1 MNNVL
6 RGAAW
11 MILAGLCW
19 TIMTILVRQL
29 SADYSSF
36 EILFFR
42 NLVAVCILL
51 PLSIRRGFSSLKTQ
65 RLPLHCLRAFL
76 SYVGVLLLFY
86 GVANIPLPDVTALS
100 FTQPL
105 FVVLLAALI
114 LKESVNGACWAAV
127 IAGFIGLLVIVRP
140 GFIAVELATIL
151 VVFSAFSYAVSNIC
165 VKRLMTTDTA
175 NQSVF
180 YFNLLML
187 PIALVPTI
195 FFWVTPALAD
205 LPLLVG
211 IGVNGTIAVYAYA
224 RSFTLADAS
233 AVMPFDFLRMPMAAT
248 AAFLLFSEIGDLW
261 TWIGSIIIFASSYAL
276 AKNSS
281 KLTKS

>member
-51 PLSIRRGFSSLKTQ
+51 PQSIRRGFSSLKTQ

-127 IAGFIGLLVIVRP
+127 IAGFVGLLVIVRP
-140 GFIAVELATIL
+140 GFIAVELATVL

-187 PIALVPTI
+187 PIALVPAI

-224 RSFTLADAS
+224 RSFRLADAS

>member
-6 RGAAW
+6 RGAAC
-11 MILAGLCW
+11 MIFAGLCW

-140 GFIAVELATIL
+140 GFIAVELATVL
-151 VVFSAFSYAVSNIC
+151 VVFSAFSYAVTNIC

-187 PIALVPTI
+187 PIALVPAI

-224 RSFTLADAS
+224 RSFRLADAS

-276 AKNSS
+276 ANNSS
-281 KLTKS
+281 KLT

>member
-6 RGAAW
+6 CGAAW
-11 MILAGLCW
+11 MILAGFCW

-42 NLVAVCILL
+42 NLVSVCILL
-51 PLSIRRGFSSLKTQ
+51 PLAMRSGLSSLKTQ
-65 RLPLHCLRAFL
+65 RLPLHSLRALL
-76 SYVGVLLLFY
+76 SYIGVLLRFY
-86 GVANIPLPDVTALS
+86 GIANIPLPDVTALS

-105 FVVLLAALI
+105 FVVILAALI
-114 LKESVNGACWAAV
+114 LKEAVNGARWIAV
-127 IAGFIGLLVIVRP
+127 IAGFVGLLVIVRP
-140 GFIAVELATIL
+140 GVVAVELATVL
-151 VVFSAFSYAVSNIC
+151 VLLSAFSYAVSNIC

-187 PIALVPTI
+187 PIALVPAL
-195 FFWVTPALAD
+195 FVWVTPALAD
-205 LPLLVG
+205 LPLFVA

-248 AAFLLFSEIGDLW
+248 AAFLLFSETGDIW
-261 TWIGSIIIFASSYAL
+261 TWVGSVIIFASSYFL
-276 AKNSS
+276 ARSSS
-281 KLTKS
+281 KSA

>member
-11 MILAGLCW
+11 MILAGFCW

-42 NLVAVCILL
+42 NLVSVCILL
-51 PLSIRRGFSSLKTQ
+51 PLAMRSGLSTLKTQ
-65 RLPLHCLRAFL
+65 RLPLHSLRALL
-76 SYVGVLLLFY
+76 SYIGVLLLFY
-86 GVANIPLPDVTALS
+86 GIANIPLPDVTALS

-105 FVVLLAALI
+105 FVVVLAALI
-114 LKESVNGACWAAV
+114 LKEAVNGARWIAV
-127 IAGFIGLLVIVRP
+127 IAGFVGLLVIVRP
-140 GFIAVELATIL
+140 GVVAVELATVL
-151 VVFSAFSYAVSNIC
+151 VLLSAFSYAVSNIC

-187 PIALVPTI
+187 PIALVPAV

-205 LPLLVG
+205 LPLFIA

-224 RSFTLADAS
+224 RSFSLADAS

-248 AAFLLFSEIGDLW
+248 AAFLLFSETGDIW
-261 TWIGSIIIFASSYAL
+261 TWVGSVIIFASSYFL
-276 AKNSS
+276 ARSSS
-281 KLTKS
+281 KSAA

>member
-6 RGAAW
+6 CGAAW
-11 MILAGLCW
+11 MILAGFCW

-42 NLVAVCILL
+42 NLVSVCILL
-51 PLSIRRGFSSLKTQ
+51 PLAMRSGLSSLKTQ
-65 RLPLHCLRAFL
+65 RLPLHSLRALL
-76 SYVGVLLLFY
+76 SYIGVLLLFY
-86 GVANIPLPDVTALS
+86 GIANIPLPDVTALS

-105 FVVLLAALI
+105 FVVILAALI
-114 LKESVNGACWAAV
+114 LKEAVNGARWIAV
-127 IAGFIGLLVIVRP
+127 IAGFVGLLVIVRP
-140 GFIAVELATIL
+140 GVVAVELATVL
-151 VVFSAFSYAVSNIC
+151 VLLSAFSYAVSNIC

-187 PIALVPTI
+187 PIALIPALFV
-195 FFWVTPALAD
+195 WVTPALAD
-205 LPLLVG
+205 LPLFVA

-248 AAFLLFSEIGDLW
+248 AAFLLFSETGDIW
-261 TWIGSIIIFASSYAL
+261 TWVGSVIIFASSYFL
-276 AKNSS
+276 ARSSS
-281 KLTKS
+281 KLS

>member
-1 MNNVL
+1 MNNIL
-6 RGAAW
+6 WGAAW
-11 MILAGLCW
+11 MILAGFCW

-42 NLVAVCILL
+42 NLVSVCILL
-51 PLSIRRGFSSLKTQ
+51 PLAMRSGLSSLKTQ
-65 RLPLHCLRAFL
+65 RLQLHSLRALL
-76 SYVGVLLLFY
+76 SYIGVLLLFY
-86 GVANIPLPDVTALS
+86 GIANIPLPDVTALS

-105 FVVLLAALI
+105 FVVVLAALI
-114 LKESVNGACWAAV
+114 LKEVVNGARWIAV
-127 IAGFIGLLVIVRP
+127 IAGFVGLLVIVRP
-140 GFIAVELATIL
+140 GVVAVELATIL
-151 VVFSAFSYAVSNIC
+151 VLLSAFSYAVSNIC

-187 PIALVPTI
+187 PIALVPAL
-195 FFWVTPALAD
+195 FVWVTPALAD
-205 LPLLVG
+205 LPLFVA

-248 AAFLLFSEIGDLW
+248 AAFLLFSETGDIW
-261 TWIGSIIIFASSYAL
+261 TWVGSVIIFASSYFL
-276 AKNSS
+276 ARSSS
-281 KLTKS
+281 KSA

>member
-11 MILAGLCW
+11 MILAGFCW

-42 NLVAVCILL
+42 NLVSVCILL
-51 PLSIRRGFSSLKTQ
+51 PLAMRSGLSTLKTQ
-65 RLPLHCLRAFL
+65 RLPLHSLRALL
-76 SYVGVLLLFY
+76 SYIGVLLLFY
-86 GVANIPLPDVTALS
+86 GIANIPLPDVTALS

-105 FVVLLAALI
+105 FVVVLAALI
-114 LKESVNGACWAAV
+114 LKEAVNGARWIAV
-127 IAGFIGLLVIVRP
+127 IAGFVGLLVIVRP
-140 GFIAVELATIL
+140 GVVAVELATVL
-151 VVFSAFSYAVSNIC
+151 VLLSAFSYAVSNIC

-187 PIALVPTI
+187 PIALVPAV

-205 LPLLVG
+205 LPLFIA

-248 AAFLLFSEIGDLW
+248 AAFLLFSETGDIW
-261 TWIGSIIIFASSYAL
+261 TWVGSVIIFASSYFL
-276 AKNSS
+276 ARSSS
-281 KLTKS
+281 KSAA

>member
-11 MILAGLCW
+11 MIMAGFCW

-42 NLVAVCILL
+42 NLVSVCILL
-51 PLSIRRGFSSLKTQ
+51 PLAMRSGLSSLKTQ
-65 RLPLHCLRAFL
+65 RLPLHSLRALL
-76 SYVGVLLLFY
+76 SYIGVLLLFY
-86 GVANIPLPDVTALS
+86 GIANIPLPDVTALS

-105 FVVLLAALI
+105 FVVVLAALI
-114 LKESVNGACWAAV
+114 LKEAVNGARWIAV
-127 IAGFIGLLVIVRP
+127 IAGFVGLLVIVRP
-140 GFIAVELATIL
+140 GVVAVELATVL
-151 VVFSAFSYAVSNIC
+151 VLLSAFSYAVSNIC

-187 PIALVPTI
+187 PIALVPAL
-195 FFWVTPALAD
+195 FVWVTPALAD
-205 LPLLVG
+205 LPLFVA

-248 AAFLLFSEIGDLW
+248 AAFLLFSETGDIW
-261 TWIGSIIIFASSYAL
+261 TWVGSVIIFASSYFL
-276 AKNSS
+276 ARSSS
-281 KLTKS
+281 KLA

>member
-1 MNNVL
+1 
-6 RGAAW
+6 

-76 SYVGVLLLFY
+76 SYIGVLLLFY
-86 GVANIPLPDVTALS
+86 GVANLPLSDVTALS

-114 LKESVNGACWAAV
+114 LRESVNGPCWAAV
-127 IAGFIGLLVIVRP
+127 IAGFVGLLVIVRP
-140 GFIAVELATIL
+140 GFIAVELATVL
-151 VVFSAFSYAVSNIC
+151 VLFSAFSYAVSNIC
-165 VKRLMTTDTA
+165 VKRL
-175 NQSVF
+175 
-180 YFNLLML
+180 
-187 PIALVPTI
+187 LVNP
-195 FFWVTPALAD
+195 
-205 LPLLVG
+205 
-211 IGVNGTIAVYAYA
+211 
-224 RSFTLADAS
+224 
-233 AVMPFDFLRMPMAAT
+233 
-248 AAFLLFSEIGDLW
+248 E
-261 TWIGSIIIFASSYAL
+261 
-276 AKNSS
+276 
-281 KLTKS
+281 

>member
-6 RGAAW
+6 CGAAW
-11 MILAGLCW
+11 MILAGFCW

-42 NLVAVCILL
+42 NLVSVCILL
-51 PLSIRRGFSSLKTQ
+51 PLAMRSGLSSLKTQ
-65 RLPLHCLRAFL
+65 RLPLHSLRALL
-76 SYVGVLLLFY
+76 SYIGVLLLFY
-86 GVANIPLPDVTALS
+86 GIANIPLPDVTALS

-105 FVVLLAALI
+105 FVVILAAL
-114 LKESVNGACWAAV
+114 
-127 IAGFIGLLVIVRP
+127 
-140 GFIAVELATIL
+140 
-151 VVFSAFSYAVSNIC
+151 SAFSYAVSNIC

-187 PIALVPTI
+187 PIALIPALFV
-195 FFWVTPALAD
+195 WVTPALAD
-205 LPLLVG
+205 LPLFVA

-248 AAFLLFSEIGDLW
+248 AAFLLFSETGDIW
-261 TWIGSIIIFASSYAL
+261 TWVGSVIIFASSYFL
-276 AKNSS
+276 ARSSS
-281 KLTKS
+281 KLS

>member
-1 MNNVL
+1 VL
-6 RGAAW
+6 CGAAW
-11 MILAGLCW
+11 MILAGFCW

-42 NLVAVCILL
+42 NLVSVCILL
-51 PLSIRRGFSSLKTQ
+51 PLAMRSGLSSLKTQ
-65 RLPLHCLRAFL
+65 RLPLHSLRALL
-76 SYVGVLLLFY
+76 SYIGVLLLFY
-86 GVANIPLPDVTALS
+86 GIANIPLPDVTALS

-105 FVVLLAALI
+105 FVVILAALI
-114 LKESVNGACWAAV
+114 LKEAVNGARWIAV
-127 IAGFIGLLVIVRP
+127 IAGFVGLLVIVRP
-140 GFIAVELATIL
+140 GVVAVELATVL
-151 VVFSAFSYAVSNIC
+151 VLLSAFSYAVSNIC

-187 PIALVPTI
+187 PIALIPALFV
-195 FFWVTPALAD
+195 WVTPALAD
-205 LPLLVG
+205 LPLFVA

-248 AAFLLFSEIGDLW
+248 AAFLLFSETGDIW
-261 TWIGSIIIFASSYAL
+261 TWVGSVIIFASSYFL
-276 AKNSS
+276 ARSSS
-281 KLTKS
+281 KLS

>member
-1 MNNVL
+1 MNNVI

-11 MILAGLCW
+11 MILAGFCW

-42 NLVAVCILL
+42 NLVSVCILL
-51 PLSIRRGFSSLKTQ
+51 PLAMRSGLSSLKTQ
-65 RLPLHCLRAFL
+65 RLQLHSLRALL
-76 SYVGVLLLFY
+76 SYIGVLLLFY
-86 GVANIPLPDVTALS
+86 GIANIPLPDVTALS

-105 FVVLLAALI
+105 FVVVLAALI
-114 LKESVNGACWAAV
+114 LKEVVNGARWIAV
-127 IAGFIGLLVIVRP
+127 IAGFVGLLVIVRP
-140 GFIAVELATIL
+140 GVVAVELATVL
-151 VVFSAFSYAVSNIC
+151 VLLSAFSYAVSNIC

-187 PIALVPTI
+187 PIALVPAL
-195 FFWVTPALAD
+195 FVWVTPALAD
-205 LPLLVG
+205 LPLFVA

-248 AAFLLFSEIGDLW
+248 AAFLLFSETGDIW
-261 TWIGSIIIFASSYAL
+261 TWVGSVIIFASSYFL
-276 AKNSS
+276 ARSSS
-281 KLTKS
+281 KLS

>member
-11 MILAGLCW
+11 MIMAGFCW

-42 NLVAVCILL
+42 NLVSVCILL
-51 PLSIRRGFSSLKTQ
+51 PLAMRSGLSSLKTQ
-65 RLPLHCLRAFL
+65 RLPLHSLRALL
-76 SYVGVLLLFY
+76 SYIGVLLLFY
-86 GVANIPLPDVTALS
+86 GIANIPLPDVTALS

-105 FVVLLAALI
+105 FVVVLAALI
-114 LKESVNGACWAAV
+114 LKEAVNGARWIAV
-127 IAGFIGLLVIVRP
+127 IAGFVGLLVIVRP
-140 GFIAVELATIL
+140 GVVAVELATVL
-151 VVFSAFSYAVSNIC
+151 VLLSAFSYAVSNIC

-187 PIALVPTI
+187 PIALVPAL
-195 FFWVTPALAD
+195 FVWVTPALAD
-205 LPLLVG
+205 LPLFVA

-248 AAFLLFSEIGDLW
+248 AAFLLFSETGDIW
-261 TWIGSIIIFASSYAL
+261 TWVGSVIIFASSYFL
-276 AKNSS
+276 ARSSS
-281 KLTKS
+281 KSA

>member
-1 MNNVL
+1 
-6 RGAAW
+6 
-11 MILAGLCW
+11 
-19 TIMTILVRQL
+19 MTILVRQL

-42 NLVAVCILL
+42 NLVSVCILL
-51 PLSIRRGFSSLKTQ
+51 PLAMRSGLSSLKTQ
-65 RLPLHCLRAFL
+65 RLQLHSLRALL
-76 SYVGVLLLFY
+76 SYIGVLLLFY
-86 GVANIPLPDVTALS
+86 GIANIPLPDVTALS

-105 FVVLLAALI
+105 FVVVLAALI
-114 LKESVNGACWAAV
+114 LKEVVNGARWIAV
-127 IAGFIGLLVIVRP
+127 IAGFVGLLVIVRP
-140 GFIAVELATIL
+140 GVVAVELATVL
-151 VVFSAFSYAVSNIC
+151 VLLSAFSYAVSNIC

-187 PIALVPTI
+187 PIALIPALFV
-195 FFWVTPALAD
+195 WVTPALAD
-205 LPLLVG
+205 LPLFVA

-248 AAFLLFSEIGDLW
+248 AAFLLFSETGDIW
-261 TWIGSIIIFASSYAL
+261 TWVGSVIIFASSYFL
-276 AKNSS
+276 ARSSS
-281 KLTKS
+281 KSA

>member
-11 MILAGLCW
+11 MIMAGFCW

-42 NLVAVCILL
+42 NLVSVCILL
-51 PLSIRRGFSSLKTQ
+51 PLAMRSGLSSLKTQ
-65 RLPLHCLRAFL
+65 RLPLHSLRALL
-76 SYVGVLLLFY
+76 SYIGVLLLFY
-86 GVANIPLPDVTALS
+86 GIANIPLPDVTALS

-105 FVVLLAALI
+105 FVVVLAALI
-114 LKESVNGACWAAV
+114 LKEIVNGARWIAV
-127 IAGFIGLLVIVRP
+127 IAGFVGLLVIVRP
-140 GFIAVELATIL
+140 GVVAVELATIL
-151 VVFSAFSYAVSNIC
+151 VLLSAFSYAVSNIC

-187 PIALVPTI
+187 PIALVPAL
-195 FFWVTPALAD
+195 FVWVTPALAD
-205 LPLLVG
+205 LPLFVA

-248 AAFLLFSEIGDLW
+248 AAFLLFSETGDIW
-261 TWIGSIIIFASSYAL
+261 TWVGSVIIFASSYFL
-276 AKNSS
+276 ARSSS
-281 KLTKS
+281 KSA

>member
-1 MNNVL
+1 MNNIL
-6 RGAAW
+6 WGAAW
-11 MILAGLCW
+11 MILAGFCW

-42 NLVAVCILL
+42 NLVSVCILL
-51 PLSIRRGFSSLKTQ
+51 PLAMRSGLSSLKTQ
-65 RLPLHCLRAFL
+65 RLPLHSLRALL
-76 SYVGVLLLFY
+76 SYIGVLLLFY
-86 GVANIPLPDVTALS
+86 GIANIPLPDVTALS

-105 FVVLLAALI
+105 FVVILAALI
-114 LKESVNGACWAAV
+114 LKEAVNGARWIAV
-127 IAGFIGLLVIVRP
+127 IAGFVGLLVIVRP
-140 GFIAVELATIL
+140 GVVAVELATIL
-151 VVFSAFSYAVSNIC
+151 VLLSAFSYAVSNIC

-187 PIALVPTI
+187 PIALVPAL
-195 FFWVTPALAD
+195 FVWVTPALAD
-205 LPLLVG
+205 LPLFVA

-248 AAFLLFSEIGDLW
+248 AAFLLFSETGDIW
-261 TWIGSIIIFASSYAL
+261 TWVGSVIIFASSYFL
-276 AKNSS
+276 ARSSS
-281 KLTKS
+281 KSA

>member
-11 MILAGLCW
+11 MILAGFCW

-42 NLVAVCILL
+42 NLVSVCILL
-51 PLSIRRGFSSLKTQ
+51 PLAMRSGLSSLKTQ
-65 RLPLHCLRAFL
+65 RLQLHSLRALL
-76 SYVGVLLLFY
+76 SYIGVLLLFY
-86 GVANIPLPDVTALS
+86 GIANIPLPDVTALS

-105 FVVLLAALI
+105 FVVVLAALI
-114 LKESVNGACWAAV
+114 LKEVVNGARWIAV
-127 IAGFIGLLVIVRP
+127 IAGFVGLLVIVRP
-140 GFIAVELATIL
+140 GVVAVELATIL
-151 VVFSAFSYAVSNIC
+151 VLLSAFSYAVSNIC

-187 PIALVPTI
+187 PIALVPAL
-195 FFWVTPALAD
+195 FVWVTPALAD
-205 LPLLVG
+205 LPLFVA

-248 AAFLLFSEIGDLW
+248 AAFLLFSETGDIW
-261 TWIGSIIIFASSYAL
+261 TWVGSVIIFASSYFL
-276 AKNSS
+276 ARSSS
-281 KLTKS
+281 KSA

>member
-1 MNNVL
+1 
-6 RGAAW
+6 
-11 MILAGLCW
+11 
-19 TIMTILVRQL
+19 MTILVRQL

-42 NLVAVCILL
+42 NLVSVCILL
-51 PLSIRRGFSSLKTQ
+51 PLAMRSGLSSLKTQ
-65 RLPLHCLRAFL
+65 RLQLHSLRALL
-76 SYVGVLLLFY
+76 SYIGVLLLFY
-86 GVANIPLPDVTALS
+86 GIANIPLPDVTALS

-105 FVVLLAALI
+105 FVVVLAALI
-114 LKESVNGACWAAV
+114 LKEVVNGARWIAV
-127 IAGFIGLLVIVRP
+127 IAGFVGLLVIVRP
-140 GFIAVELATIL
+140 GELATVL
-151 VVFSAFSYAVSNIC
+151 VLLSAFSYAVSNIC

-187 PIALVPTI
+187 PIALVPAL
-195 FFWVTPALAD
+195 FVWVTPALAD
-205 LPLLVG
+205 LPLFVA

-248 AAFLLFSEIGDLW
+248 AAFLLFSETGDIW
-261 TWIGSIIIFASSYAL
+261 TWVGSVIIFASSYFL
-276 AKNSS
+276 ARSSS
-281 KLTKS
+281 KSA

>member
-11 MILAGLCW
+11 MILAGFCW

-42 NLVAVCILL
+42 NLVSVCILL
-51 PLSIRRGFSSLKTQ
+51 PLAMRSGLSSLKTQ
-65 RLPLHCLRAFL
+65 RLPLHSLRALL
-76 SYVGVLLLFY
+76 SYIGVLLLFY
-86 GVANIPLPDVTALS
+86 GIANIPLPDVTALS

-105 FVVLLAALI
+105 FVVVLAALI
-114 LKESVNGACWAAV
+114 LKEAVNGARWIAV
-127 IAGFIGLLVIVRP
+127 IAGFVGLLVIVRP
-140 GFIAVELATIL
+140 GVVAVELATVL
-151 VVFSAFSYAVSNIC
+151 VLLSAFSYAVSNIC

-187 PIALVPTI
+187 PIALVPTL
-195 FFWVTPALAD
+195 FVWVTPALTD
-205 LPLLVG
+205 LPLFVA

-248 AAFLLFSEIGDLW
+248 AAFLLFSETGDIW
-261 TWIGSIIIFASSYAL
+261 TWVGSVIIFSSSYFL
-276 AKNSS
+276 ARSSS
-281 KLTKS
+281 KLA

>member
-6 RGAAW
+6 CGAAW
-11 MILAGLCW
+11 MILAGFCW

-42 NLVAVCILL
+42 NLVSVCILL
-51 PLSIRRGFSSLKTQ
+51 PLAMRSGLSSLKTQ
-65 RLPLHCLRAFL
+65 RLPLHSLRALL
-76 SYVGVLLLFY
+76 SYIGVLLLFY
-86 GVANIPLPDVTALS
+86 GIANIPLPDVTALS

-105 FVVLLAALI
+105 FVVILAALI
-114 LKESVNGACWAAV
+114 LKEAVNGARWIAV
-127 IAGFIGLLVIVRP
+127 IAGFVGLLVIVRP
-140 GFIAVELATIL
+140 GVVAVELATVL
-151 VVFSAFSYAVSNIC
+151 VLLSAFSYAVSNIC

-187 PIALVPTI
+187 PIALIPALFV
-195 FFWVTPALAD
+195 WVTPALAD
-205 LPLLVG
+205 LPLFVA

-248 AAFLLFSEIGDLW
+248 AAFLLFSETGDIW
-261 TWIGSIIIFASSYAL
+261 TWVGSVIIFASSYFL
-276 AKNSS
+276 ARSSS
-281 KLTKS
+281 KLA

>member
-19 TIMTILVRQL
+19 TVMTILVRQL

-114 LKESVNGACWAAV
+114 LKESVTGACWAAV
-127 IAGFIGLLVIVRP
+127 TAGFVGLLVIVRP
-140 GFIAVELATIL
+140 GFIAVELATVL

-276 AKNSS
+276 AKNSR
-281 KLTKS
+281 KLTKF

>member
-1 MNNVL
+1 MNNIL
-6 RGAAW
+6 WGAAW
-11 MILAGLCW
+11 MILAGFCW

-42 NLVAVCILL
+42 NLVSVCILL
-51 PLSIRRGFSSLKTQ
+51 PLAMRSGLSSLKTQ
-65 RLPLHCLRAFL
+65 RLPLHSLRALL
-76 SYVGVLLLFY
+76 SYIGVLLLFY
-86 GVANIPLPDVTALS
+86 GIANIPLPDVTALS

-105 FVVLLAALI
+105 FVVVLAALI
-114 LKESVNGACWAAV
+114 LKEAVNGARWIAV
-127 IAGFIGLLVIVRP
+127 IVGFVGLLVIVRP
-140 GFIAVELATIL
+140 GVVSVELATVL
-151 VVFSAFSYAVSNIC
+151 VLLSAFSYAVSNIC

-187 PIALVPTI
+187 PIALVPAL
-195 FFWVTPALAD
+195 FVWVTPALAD
-205 LPLLVG
+205 LPLFVA

-248 AAFLLFSEIGDLW
+248 AAFFLFSETGDIW
-261 TWIGSIIIFASSYAL
+261 TWVGSVIIFASSYFL
-276 AKNSS
+276 ARSSS
-281 KLTKS
+281 KSA

>member
-6 RGAAW
+6 CGAAW
-11 MILAGLCW
+11 MILAGFCW

-42 NLVAVCILL
+42 NLVSVCILL
-51 PLSIRRGFSSLKTQ
+51 PLAMRSGLSSLKTQ
-65 RLPLHCLRAFL
+65 RLPLHSLRALL
-76 SYVGVLLLFY
+76 SYIGVLLLFY
-86 GVANIPLPDVTALS
+86 GIANIPLPDVTALS

-105 FVVLLAALI
+105 FVVVLAALI
-114 LKESVNGACWAAV
+114 LKEAVNGARWIAV
-127 IAGFIGLLVIVRP
+127 IAGFVGLLVIVRP
-140 GFIAVELATIL
+140 GVVAVELATVL
-151 VVFSAFSYAVSNIC
+151 VLLSAFSYAVSNIC

-187 PIALVPTI
+187 PIALVPAL
-195 FFWVTPALAD
+195 FVWVTPALAD
-205 LPLLVG
+205 LPLFVA

-248 AAFLLFSEIGDLW
+248 AAFLLFSETGDIW
-261 TWIGSIIIFASSYAL
+261 TWVGSVIIFASSYFL
-276 AKNSS
+276 ARSSS
-281 KLTKS
+281 KLS

>member
-187 PIALVPTI
+187 PIALIPAI
-195 FFWVTPALAD
+195 FFWVTPAPAD

-224 RSFTLADAS
+224 RAFTLADAS

-248 AAFLLFSEIGDLW
+248 AAFLLFSEVGDVW

-276 AKNSS
+276 AKNSRKFTQS
-281 KLTKS
+281 

>member
-6 RGAAW
+6 CGAAW
-11 MILAGLCW
+11 MILAGFCW

-42 NLVAVCILL
+42 NLVSVCILL
-51 PLSIRRGFSSLKTQ
+51 PLAMRSGLSSLKTQ
-65 RLPLHCLRAFL
+65 RLPLHSLRALL
-76 SYVGVLLLFY
+76 SYIGVLLLFY
-86 GVANIPLPDVTALS
+86 GIANIPLPDVTALS

-105 FVVLLAALI
+105 FVVILAALI
-114 LKESVNGACWAAV
+114 LKEAVNGARWIAV
-127 IAGFIGLLVIVRP
+127 IAGFVGLLVIVRP
-140 GFIAVELATIL
+140 GVVAVELATVL
-151 VVFSAFSYAVSNIC
+151 VLLSAFSYAVSNIC

-187 PIALVPTI
+187 PIALVPAL
-195 FFWVTPALAD
+195 FVWVTPALAD
-205 LPLLVG
+205 LPLFVA

-248 AAFLLFSEIGDLW
+248 AAFLLFSETGDIW
-261 TWIGSIIIFASSYAL
+261 TWVGSVIIFASSYFL
-276 AKNSS
+276 ARSSS
-281 KLTKS
+281 KLS

>member
-140 GFIAVELATIL
+140 GFIAVELATVL

>member
-11 MILAGLCW
+11 MILAGFCW

-42 NLVAVCILL
+42 NLVSVCILL
-51 PLSIRRGFSSLKTQ
+51 PLAMRSGLSSLKTQ
-65 RLPLHCLRAFL
+65 RLPLHSLRALL
-76 SYVGVLLLFY
+76 SYIGVLLLFY
-86 GVANIPLPDVTALS
+86 GIANIPLPDVTALS

-105 FVVLLAALI
+105 FVVILAALI
-114 LKESVNGACWAAV
+114 LKEAVNGARWIAV
-127 IAGFIGLLVIVRP
+127 IAGFVGLLVIVRP
-140 GFIAVELATIL
+140 GVVAVELATIL
-151 VVFSAFSYAVSNIC
+151 VLLSAFSYAVSNIC

-187 PIALVPTI
+187 PIALVPAL
-195 FFWVTPALAD
+195 FVWVTPALAD
-205 LPLLVG
+205 LPLFVA

-248 AAFLLFSEIGDLW
+248 AAFLLFSETGDIW
-261 TWIGSIIIFASSYAL
+261 TWVGSVIIFASSYFL
-276 AKNSS
+276 ARSSS
-281 KLTKS
+281 KSA

>member
-1 MNNVL
+1 MNYVL

-11 MILAGLCW
+11 MTLAGFCW

-42 NLVAVCILL
+42 NLVSVCILL
-51 PLSIRRGFSSLKTQ
+51 PLAMRSGLSSLKTQ
-65 RLPLHCLRAFL
+65 RLPLHSLRALL
-76 SYVGVLLLFY
+76 SYIGVLLLFY
-86 GVANIPLPDVTALS
+86 GIANIPLPDVTALS

-105 FVVLLAALI
+105 FVVVLAALI
-114 LKESVNGACWAAV
+114 LKEAVNGARWISV
-127 IAGFIGLLVIVRP
+127 IAGFVGLLVIVRP
-140 GFIAVELATIL
+140 GVVAVELATVL
-151 VVFSAFSYAVSNIC
+151 VLLSAFSYAVSNIC

-187 PIALVPTI
+187 PIALVPAL
-195 FFWVTPALAD
+195 FVWVTPALTD
-205 LPLLVG
+205 LPLFVA

-248 AAFLLFSEIGDLW
+248 AAFLLFSETGDIW
-261 TWIGSIIIFASSYAL
+261 TWAGSVIIFSSSYFL
-276 AKNSS
+276 ARSSS
-281 KLTKS
+281 KLA

>member
-11 MILAGLCW
+11 MIMAGFCW

-42 NLVAVCILL
+42 NLVSVCILL
-51 PLSIRRGFSSLKTQ
+51 PLAMRSGLSSLKTQ
-65 RLPLHCLRAFL
+65 RLPLHSLRALL
-76 SYVGVLLLFY
+76 SYIGVLLLFY
-86 GVANIPLPDVTALS
+86 GIANIPLPDVTALS

-105 FVVLLAALI
+105 FVVVLAALI
-114 LKESVNGACWAAV
+114 LKEAVNGARWIAV
-127 IAGFIGLLVIVRP
+127 IAGFVGLLVIVRP
-140 GFIAVELATIL
+140 GVVAVELATVL
-151 VVFSAFSYAVSNIC
+151 VLLSAFSYAVSNIC

-187 PIALVPTI
+187 PIALIPALFV
-195 FFWVTPALAD
+195 WVTPALAD
-205 LPLLVG
+205 LPLFVA

-248 AAFLLFSEIGDLW
+248 AAFLLFSETGDIW
-261 TWIGSIIIFASSYAL
+261 TWVGSVIIFASSYFL
-276 AKNSS
+276 ARSSS
-281 KLTKS
+281 KLA

>member
-1 MNNVL
+1 MNNTL

-11 MILAGLCW
+11 MILAGICW

-29 SADYSSF
+29 SENYSSF

-42 NLVAVCILL
+42 NLVSVCILL
-51 PLSIRRGFSSLKTQ
+51 PPAMKAGLSTLKTQ
-65 RLPLHCLRAFL
+65 RLPLHCLRALL
-76 SYVGVLLLFY
+76 SYIGVLLLFY
-86 GVANIPLPDVTALS
+86 GIANIPLPDVTALS

-105 FVVLLAALI
+105 FVVVLAAII
-114 LKESVNGACWAAV
+114 LKETVSGARWLAV
-127 IAGFIGLLVIVRP
+127 LVGFAGLLVIVRP
-140 GFIAVELATIL
+140 GFVAIEIATLL
-151 VVFSAFSYAVSNIC
+151 VMLSAFSYACSNIC

-187 PIALVPTI
+187 PIALVPAA
-195 FFWVTPALAD
+195 FFWITPALEDIPIFIA
-205 LPLLVG
+205 

-248 AAFLLFSEIGDLW
+248 AAFLLFSETGDIW
-261 TWIGSIIIFASSYAL
+261 TWVGSVIIFGSSYAL
-276 AKNSS
+276 ARSS
-281 KLTKS
+281 GKSA

>member
-1 MNNVL
+1 MNNIL
-6 RGAAW
+6 WGAAW
-11 MILAGLCW
+11 MILAGFCW

-42 NLVAVCILL
+42 NLVSVCILL
-51 PLSIRRGFSSLKTQ
+51 PLAMRSGLSSLKTQ
-65 RLPLHCLRAFL
+65 RLPLHSLRALL
-76 SYVGVLLLFY
+76 SYIGVLLLFY
-86 GVANIPLPDVTALS
+86 GIANIPLPDVTALS

-105 FVVLLAALI
+105 FVVVLAALI
-114 LKESVNGACWAAV
+114 LKEVVNGARWIAV
-127 IAGFIGLLVIVRP
+127 IAGFVGLLVIVRP
-140 GFIAVELATIL
+140 GVVAVELATIL
-151 VVFSAFSYAVSNIC
+151 VLLSAFSYAVSNIC

-187 PIALVPTI
+187 PIALVPAL
-195 FFWVTPALAD
+195 FVWVTPALAD
-205 LPLLVG
+205 LPLFVA

-248 AAFLLFSEIGDLW
+248 AAFFLFSETGDIW
-261 TWIGSIIIFASSYAL
+261 TWVGSVIIFASSYFL
-276 AKNSS
+276 ARSSS
-281 KLTKS
+281 KSA

>member
-1 MNNVL
+1 
-6 RGAAW
+6 
-11 MILAGLCW
+11 
-19 TIMTILVRQL
+19 MTILVRQL

-42 NLVAVCILL
+42 NLVSVCILL
-51 PLSIRRGFSSLKTQ
+51 PLAMRSGLSSLKTQ
-65 RLPLHCLRAFL
+65 RLQLHSLRALL
-76 SYVGVLLLFY
+76 SYIGVLLLFY
-86 GVANIPLPDVTALS
+86 GIANIPLPDVTALS

-105 FVVLLAALI
+105 FVVVLAALI
-114 LKESVNGACWAAV
+114 LKEAVNGARWIAV
-127 IAGFIGLLVIVRP
+127 IAGFVGLLVIVRP
-140 GFIAVELATIL
+140 GVVAVELATIL
-151 VVFSAFSYAVSNIC
+151 VLLSAFSYAVSNIC

-187 PIALVPTI
+187 PIALVPAL
-195 FFWVTPALAD
+195 FVWVTPALAD
-205 LPLLVG
+205 LPLFVA

-248 AAFLLFSEIGDLW
+248 AAFFLFSETGDIW
-261 TWIGSIIIFASSYAL
+261 TWVGSVIIFASSYFL
-276 AKNSS
+276 ARSSS
-281 KLTKS
+281 KSA